1 MFSQGKFFLHL
12 RKIIESMYIED
23 LNGSNTNIKYNILPR
38 YFLNKIVFR
47 KAVELVSEAFK
58 DPALCKS
65 N

>member
-1 MFSQGKFFLHL
+1 
-12 RKIIESMYIED
+12 MYIED